1 MQAQTELGPP
11 GKLDAKE
18 RTLKIEGLK
27 EAGVEALRLR

>member
-18 RTLKIEGLK
+18 RTLKMEGLK